1 MSRIHKAV
9 TFILVIAISC
19 WTLKA
24 DPDDDDPID
33 AEVGLGVVFNAEEDA
48 LVS

>member
-24 DPDDDDPID
+24 DSDDDDDDDPID
-33 AEVGLGVVFNAEEDA
+33 AEVGH
-48 LVS
+48 SR